1 LELLFND
8 VTEITKDLALCH
20 VLGPMPNSTLIFL
33 ENKIRDENKSKNI
46 DEKETEKELLSLR
59 SDYKKF
65 LEASTP
71 QIK

>member
-1 LELLFND
+1 
-8 VTEITKDLALCH
+8 
-20 VLGPMPNSTLIFL
+20 MPNSTLIFL